1 MFPLSSVSPRQRHIW
16 KWLVGTLAGI
26 AVGLGLTSYAIRGLT
41 ARCFD
46 NPASSGSPAL
56 TVRDRTL
63 TLPPAGRPWYSTSY
77 AIEWSGVLYV
87 PSGGPYRFALTS
99 DDGSTLAIDGAMVV
113 DNSGPHSSQK
123 RDGLASLARGLH
135 SIRIRYLQ
143 LEGDAAFAA
152 TWQQEGRGSSTE
164 APLATAWLFPE
175 EPGPLWFALF
185 RVGSYLTLVAS
196 ASWGPVLMLFLSG
209 AVFRFVWRRRLVE
222 SHRGGRTRRVAE
234 QALTAATEFSVLA
247 SLAILAWVGWF
258 GSVDLSLGPI
268 RLAIQTLWAPG
279 LALIISLAFG
289 AWLKTS
295 PDGRFQLPMDWAW
308 LKQSATRAL
317 VNPARALIL
326 TNRATAIWVTLGV
339 SVVLAAL
346 GLAHAWQQ
354 GLTGN
359 YYGDSNWRGEPVYS
373 AHDRTLTLR
382 RPVHD
387 FVDGDKPYSIDWRG
401 FIQVDTIGEYEF
413 VLTSIGRSE
422 LWIDGQQVIAG
433 EETTGLKADRGALRL
448 APGIHA
454 ISVKYSPSPGRR
466 AGFYAAWRRWP
477 FGQARIPELHDL
489 TTAVL
494 LPTAPN
500 RYELTLLHAGSSVT
514 SAASMIGLLVV
525 TALYLVA
532 CRRLLTTVREHH
544 VHIAVLLALAL
555 TYYLAAFSRPSIG
568 NYWGFAT
575 LERFG
580 EWRTIALFAGIALA
594 VTSYRQDH
602 RTLTA
607 ATAAIQAFV
616 RRTPAIIP
624 AMAILGA
631 LIFFALRN
639 EFVNSD
645 GIMFRWTVPLRATQ
659 TGVAVNFDEMWES
672 YLHGWFWYVTNQLFG
687 WSVRLSYQVASSVA
701 GGLFLIWAWLYAR
714 RLLPHMA
721 LPFVLLLLS
730 GGYMQLFFGDVEH
743 YTLVGV
749 VIAVYYLVSLRFL
762 QGEQHLAVPS
772 AVLSLAM
779 TFHLLAGFLLLSLAY
794 LYAVAIRKRLYAQ
807 IASGIL
813 AFLAIF
819 FLTMFLLGKPF
830 DEIYQGQWGA
840 SAAREAL
847 RAGVA
852 NLTGATDVEQSGRWA
867 WFAFDAYHWEQYNLL
882 AQLFPAN
889 VLVVLLLAGRRIKM
903 DPINLHLMA
912 ACLGMAIFQFC
923 YKALLPVGYD
933 WNLYA
938 NAAIPMAILVWRNL
952 LNAQDLRYKAEL
964 ILAWFLLSS
973 AHSYAWI
980 VANHQFAP

>member
-1 MFPLSSVSPRQRHIW
+1 MFSLPSVSPRQRHIW
-16 KWLVGTLAGI
+16 KWLGGTLTGI
-26 AVGLGLTSYAIRGLT
+26 ALGLGLTSYAIRGLT
-41 ARCFD
+41 ARYFD
-46 NPASSGSPAL
+46 NPAWSGSPAL
-56 TVRDRTL
+56 TVRDRAL
-63 TLPPAGRPWYSTSY
+63 TLPPADRPWYSTSY
-77 AIEWSGVLYV
+77 TIEWSGVIYI

-113 DNSGPHSSQK
+113 DNSGPHGSQK
-123 RDGLASLARGLH
+123 RDGLAWLARGLH
-135 SIRIRYLQ
+135 SIHIRYLQ

-152 TWQQEGRGSSTE
+152 TWQQEGRGSNTE

-175 EPGPLWFALF
+175 EPGPLWFTLF
-185 RVGSYLTLVAS
+185 RVGDYLTQAAS
-196 ASWGPVLMLFLSG
+196 ASRAPVLMLILSG
-209 AVFRFVWRRRLVE
+209 AVFRIVWRRRLFE
-222 SHRGGRTRRVAE
+222 SRRGGRIRHLAE
-234 QALTAATEFSVLA
+234 RALTAATEFSVLA
-247 SLAILAWVGWF
+247 SLAILAWVAWF

-268 RLAIQTLWAPG
+268 QLAVRTLWAPG
-279 LALIISLAFG
+279 LALVASLAFG
-289 AWLKTS
+289 TWLKTS
-295 PDGRFQLPMDWAW
+295 PDGRFRLPMDGAW
-308 LKQSATRAL
+308 LEQSATRAL
-317 VNPARALIL
+317 VNPARSLIL

-339 SVVLAAL
+339 SVVLATL
-346 GLAHAWQQ
+346 VLAHAWQR

-401 FIQVDTIGEYEF
+401 FIHIATIGEYEF
-413 VLTSIGRSE
+413 VLTSIGRTE
-422 LWIDGQQVIAG
+422 LWIGGQQVIAG

-448 APGIHA
+448 APGIHP
-454 ISVKYSPSPGRR
+454 ISVKYSPSAGRR

-477 FGQARIPELHDL
+477 FGQAHVPELHEL

-494 LPTAPN
+494 LPKAPN
-500 RYELTLLHAGSSVT
+500 RNELMLLHAGSSIN
-514 SAASMIGLLVV
+514 SAASMIGLLCV
-525 TALYLVA
+525 TAAYLIA

-544 VHIAVLLALAL
+544 VHIGVLLSVAL

-575 LERFG
+575 LDRFG
-580 EWRTIALFAGIALA
+580 QWRTIALFAVIALS
-594 VTSYRQDH
+594 VTSYRQYH
-602 RTLTA
+602 RTVA
-607 ATAAIQAFV
+607 AGTAAIQAFV

-624 AMAILGA
+624 ATAILGA
-631 LIFFALRN
+631 LIFFSLRN

-645 GIMFRWTVPLRATQ
+645 GIMLRWTVPLHATQ
-659 TGVAVNFDEMWES
+659 TGGAVNFDEMWES
-672 YLHGWFWYVTNQLFG
+672 YLHGWFWYGTNRLFG

-701 GGLFLIWAWLYAR
+701 GGLFLIWAWSYAR
-714 RLLPHMA
+714 RLLPQMA

-749 VIAVYYLVSLRFL
+749 VIAAYYLVSLRFL
-762 QGEQHLAVPS
+762 QGAQHLAVPS

-794 LYAVAIRKRLYAQ
+794 LYAVALRKRLYAQ
-807 IASGIL
+807 IGPGIL
-813 AFLAIF
+813 AFLSVF

-830 DEIYQGQWGA
+830 DEIYQGRWGA
-840 SAAREAL
+840 SAAREAV

-852 NLTGATDVEQSGRWA
+852 YLTGATAVQQSGRWA

-882 AQLFPAN
+882 AQMFPAN
-889 VLVVLLLAGRRIKM
+889 VLVVLLFAARRITM

-912 ACLGMAIFQFC
+912 ACLGMAIFQFS

-938 NAAIPMAILVWRNL
+938 NAAIPLAILVWRNL
-952 LNAQDLRYKAEL
+952 LNAQDLHYKAEL

-973 AHSYAWI
+973 AHSYSWI
-980 VANHQFAP
+980 IANHQFAP